1 MTDEHNPHAAYEN
14 EKAYYEE
21 AQDATQAE
29 CQHDR
34 DVDRLRAAEA
44 EVERLRALVKDAYDE
59 GQEDCPDDKF
69 YGRTGQWKDSNA
81 CADLTKENAAK
92 ETP

>member
-1 MTDEHNPHAAYEN
+1 MGDLLDEVRMAL
-14 EKAYYEE
+14 K
-21 AQDATQAE
+21 
-29 CQHDR
+29 DR
-34 DVDRLRAAEA
+34 DLPFLSVRQWLRELVERCAEAEA